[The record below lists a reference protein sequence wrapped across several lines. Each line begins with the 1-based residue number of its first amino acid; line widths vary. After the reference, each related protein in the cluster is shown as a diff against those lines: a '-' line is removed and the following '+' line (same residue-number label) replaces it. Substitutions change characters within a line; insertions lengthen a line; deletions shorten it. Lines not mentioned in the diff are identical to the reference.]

1 MSPVPVA
8 VPGSV
13 RLRMSSNRALAE
25 RFERTSKILELLGE
39 DRFRVMAYERAARAV
54 GDQSTDLRELCDDKK
69 KLTAIDGIG
78 AKMADKIIE
87 YFSTGRIKELEEIAA
102 KVPPGVVDLLGI
114 QGLGPKT
121 VLALWNQM
129 GVTGIDDLK
138 RVIEDGSILG
148 LPRMGAK
155 AVEKIRGA
163 IELMEKSGERL
174 TLGPAWEVAQ
184 DVLWNLEKV
193 KGVKQVAFAGSL
205 RRGRETVGD
214 IDILASV
221 GGGKTG
227 EAAAKKAGEV
237 FRSLARVERV
247 IAAGETKSSVR
258 MYVRAV
264 DERWQGEE
272 GGDGSAGGGGPTVQV
287 DLRIVPEE
295 SWGAA
300 LLYFTGSKAHNV
312 RLRERALKQKLTLN
326 EYGLYPLDDEEEPP
340 QKRGVKA
347 VASRTE
353 EEIYAKL
360 GAPYIP
366 PDIREDR
373 GELDLTE
380 TPKLIELEDI
390 KAELHAH
397 TTASDGRLSIL
408 ELAQAAKKRGFHTI
422 AVTDHSK
429 SSIVAG
435 GLKPDELRRHIEA
448 VHAAR
453 EQVKGIQILAG
464 SEVDILTDGAL
475 DYDDELLAL
484 LDIVVASPHAA
495 LTQDEKHATRRLLRV
510 IEHPL
515 VDIVGHP
522 TGRTMGHR
530 TGLNPDIAELAAAA
544 KEHNKALEINAHWMR
559 LDLRDAH
566 VRVAVETGA
575 LLAINCD
582 VHAEKDFENLR
593 FGVVTARRGWLG
605 AEQCVN
611 CWERKRL
618 TEWLTTRRKHGWPA
632 ARTSRGA

>member
-1 MSPVPVA
+1 M
-8 VPGSV
+8 
-13 RLRMSSNRALAE
+13 
-25 RFERTSKILELLGE
+25 GE
-39 DRFRVMAYERAARAV
+39 
-54 GDQSTDLRELCDDKK
+54 
-69 KLTAIDGIG
+69 
-78 AKMADKIIE
+78 
-87 YFSTGRIKELEEIAA
+87 
-102 KVPPGVVDLLGI
+102 
-114 QGLGPKT
+114 
-121 VLALWNQM
+121 
-129 GVTGIDDLK
+129 
-138 RVIEDGSILG
+138 
-148 LPRMGAK
+148 K
-155 AVEKIRGA
+155 AVAKIKGA

-184 DVLWNLEKV
+184 DVLWHMEKV

-227 EAAAKKAGEV
+227 EAAATRVGEV
-237 FRSLARVERV
+237 FRGLERVERV

-264 DERWQGEE
+264 DERWQGDED
-272 GGDGSAGGGGPTVQV
+272 DGRGPTVQV
-287 DLRIVPEE
+287 DLRIVPEQ

-312 RLRERALKQKLTLN
+312 RLRERAIRQGYTLN
-326 EYGLYPLDDEEEPP
+326 EYGLYPLDDEDEPP

-353 EEIYAKL
+353 GEIYATL
-360 GAPYIP
+360 GVPCIP
-366 PDIREDR
+366 PEIREDR
-373 GELDLTE
+373 GELDLTK

-397 TTASDGRLSIL
+397 TTASDGRMSIV
-408 ELAQAAKKRGFHTI
+408 ELAEAAKHRGFHTI

-435 GLKPDELRRHIEA
+435 GLKPDELRRHVEA

-453 EQVKGIQILAG
+453 EQVKGIAILAG
-464 SEVDILTDGAL
+464 TEVDIMTDGSL
-475 DYDDELLAL
+475 DYDDDLLAL

-495 LTQDEKHATRRLLRV
+495 LTQDEKGATKRLLRV

-522 TGRTMGHR
+522 TGRTMGRR
-530 TGLNPDIAELAAAA
+530 TGLNPDMAEIAAAA

-566 VRVAVETGA
+566 VRTAVEQGT

-582 VHAEKDFENLR
+582 VHAKKDFENLR
-593 FGVVTARRGWLG
+593 FGVVTARRGWVT

-611 CWERKRL
+611 TWGRKKL
-618 TEWLTTRRKHGWPA
+618 GDWLHKRRK
-632 ARTSRGA
+632 